1 MNTKQLK
8 SKILDLAIH
17 GKLVPQNP
25 NDESASKLLEKIR
38 EEKQKLIA
46 EKKIK
51 ADKNDSY
58 IFVGDDK
65 RHYEKFADGTVK
77 DIEDEIPFDVP
88 EGWAWAR
95 IASLVSIN
103 LGLTHTPKYVEKG
116 IPFYS
121 VKDISN
127 GYLDESEP
135 KYVSQEEFN
144 TFLEGAKPR
153 KGDIIFCRVGTI
165 GKPHIVSVDYPFGI
179 FVSVGFFRKYSER
192 INSKY
197 IMDWMNSPFF
207 YEQVDYNVKGGV
219 IKNLNTGWLSEFLI
233 PIPSEKEQQEIAF
246 RIDEIFSKIALL
258 EENKTE
264 LQKTVTYAKAKI
276 LDLAIHGK
284 LVPQDTNDEP
294 ASVLLEKL
302 RAEKEEKIA
311 KGELKRDKNDS
322 FIYKGSDNCYYEK
335 FADGTEEQVE
345 PPAIVPES
353 WVWCHF
359 GDVADVINGKNQSKV
374 EDESG
379 IYPIYG
385 SGGIMGRANDY
396 ICPENCTII
405 GRKGSINN
413 PIFVEEKF
421 WNVDTAFGLAPST
434 GVLPKYLFYFCK
446 SFNFTSLDSST
457 TLPSLTKTNIQQIL
471 FPLPS
476 LSEQQRI
483 LNKVESLFKKLDEIV
498 LNLI

>member
-322 FIYKGSDNCYYEK
+322 FIYKGSDNCYYQKFVDGSETDISDEIPFEIPDNWNWCNLGEIYSHTTGKALKKENNKGTLRKYITTSNLYWNSFDFTDVRTMYFTDDELEK
-335 FADGTEEQVE
+335 CTIKKGDLVLCNG
-345 PPAIVPES
+345 
-353 WVWCHF
+353 
-359 GDVADVINGKNQSKV
+359 GDV
-374 EDESG
+374 
-379 IYPIYG
+379 
-385 SGGIMGRANDY
+385 GRAA
-396 ICPENCTII
+396 I
-405 GRKGSINN
+405 
-413 PIFVEEKF
+413 
-421 WNVDTAFGLAPST
+421 W
-434 GVLPKYLFYFCK
+434 
-446 SFNFTSLDSST
+446 
-457 TLPSLTKTNIQQIL
+457 
-471 FPLPS
+471 
-476 LSEQQRI
+476 
-483 LNKVESLFKKLDEIV
+483 KLDEDICYQNHISRLRPKLSGINNSFYLYV
-498 LNLI
+498 IQINKEKGNLSGKGVGITSL